1 MKLKSVKDLYL
12 AKKVI
17 LREAQDEVCK
27 NKLTTLINKVLLAE
41 GGSKAVLYPY
51 NSLEETIIQLWG
63 EAMSPRDIAT
73 KVGLDEEDGEEI
85 VLCVIEDQSNY
96 EDRELPC

>member
-12 AKKVI
+12 LKRT
-17 LREAQDEVCK
+17 LL
-27 NKLTTLINKVLLAE
+27 KLDDKELSSKAIQFINKVLLAE

-51 NSLEETIIQLWG
+51 NDLEETILQLWG
-63 EAMSPRDIAT
+63 EAMCPKDIA
-73 KVGLDEEDGEEI
+73 KKIGLGEDGEEI

-96 EDRELPC
+96 EEKDGS